1 MQALAIALAAIFG
14 ISAALIPVLI
24 GYTMQHH
31 AHSGATPQTITTEP
45 VEEVHKDARTL
56 QAA

>member
-31 AHSGATPQTITTEP
+31 AHRGVAPQTISTNP
-45 VEEVHKDARTL
+45 VEAVHEDARTL

>member
-1 MQALAIALAAIFG
+1 MQSLAIALAAIFG

-31 AHSGATPQTITTEP
+31 AHRGATLQTFTTKPAEAGH
-45 VEEVHKDARTL
+45 EDARTL